1 MANSLIT
8 IQSLTKTF
16 AKRGGNHRVE
26 VFRDINLSVNQ
37 GEFLLLLGPSGC
49 GKSTFLR
56 ILAGLET
63 ATSGRITYA
72 GSYRNDRVGFVFQNF
87 GLLPWLTV
95 FQNIELNLIG
105 ERIPT
110 AERIRRV
117 REALIQFGLENASE
131 QFPRALSGGMKQRVG
146 LARAFVIKPAIIFLD
161 EPFSE
166 LDFFTAGSLRSL
178 LLDLWQKEKMTV
190 VMVSHYIEEAVQL
203 ADRVAVFGDRPGTLK
218 SLIANKLSRPRNTRS
233 LTFFKKEDEILG
245 HFSP

>member
-1 MANSLIT
+1 MAESFIT

-16 AKRGGNHRVE
+16 PKRGGSHHVD
-26 VFRDINLSVNQ
+26 VFKDINLSINH

-63 ATSGRITYA
+63 KTSGKVTYA
-72 GSYRNDRVGFVFQNF
+72 DSYRTDRVGFVFQNF

-105 ERIPT
+105 EGIPT
-110 AERIRRV
+110 AQRIRRV
-117 REALIQFGLENASE
+117 REALEQFGLEKASE
-131 QFPRALSGGMKQRVG
+131 QFPHALSGGMRQRVG
-146 LARAFVIKPAIIFLD
+146 LARAFVIKPSIIFLD

-166 LDFFTAGSLRSL
+166 LDFFTAGTLRAL

-190 VMVSHYIEEAVQL
+190 VMVSHYIEEAVLL
-203 ADRVAVFGDRPGTLK
+203 ADRVAVFGDRPGTIK
-218 SLIANKLSRPRNTRS
+218 AVIQNKLARPRNARS
-233 LTFFKKEDEILG
+233 VTFFKKEDEILG
-245 HFSP
+245 HFSQ